1 MKKQKINLPAL
12 CLCLLA
18 FSFLLTT
25 GMQCKKTSD
34 TTKEEVLPAETQTG
48 KQTFGCLVNGEVWL
62 PKTSYVSSPLTAS
75 IQFNILSIGVRRDN
89 ENIVFGIRNL
99 SDKGVYPFKG
109 DNSVQYAVSGNRF
122 VSYEGEINIKKY
134 DKQLN
139 IISGTFYF
147 IAKNELGDIVE
158 VKDGRFDLN
167 YTN

>member
-122 VSYEGEINIKKY
+122 VSYEGEINITKY

-139 IISGTFYF
+139 IISGTFNF
-147 IAKNELGDIVE
+147 KAKNVAGDIVV